1 MLVPSECQ
9 RLADDQHPDHQHRIN
24 RGSADRGIMRRQLVL
39 GPGQVENRRNLAYQ
53 MISWNRRIEIER
65 IEQLPLVSIVPTSRI
80 AIAGDSVG
88 GNMTAVV
95 ALSEIK

>member
-1 MLVPSECQ
+1 
-9 RLADDQHPDHQHRIN
+9 
-24 RGSADRGIMRRQLVL
+24 MRRQLVID
-39 GPGQVENRRNLAYQ
+39 PCQVENRRNLAYQ

-80 AIAGDSVG
+80 AIAGDSVR

-95 ALSEIK
+95 ALSETK

>member
-1 MLVPSECQ
+1 
-9 RLADDQHPDHQHRIN
+9 
-24 RGSADRGIMRRQLVL
+24 MRRQLVL

-88 GNMTAVV
+88 GNKTAVV
-95 ALSEIK
+95 ALSETK